1 MNKLALSSLLFTPYL
16 YSSSIYI
23 PIDSTI
29 ASEIEQMALI
39 SDMPTSKMPYSLEMV
54 KSYNEKIKN
63 SNHDLFNTIDK
74 YIAQL
79 EPNAAKERLYV
90 EGSINSQS
98 IDIPNS
104 HGINSSSNYFAQG
117 WYFWNFSNDL
127 KASTQIELREE
138 NNEPK
143 LVTNNTYLSYGFDW
157 SQIDLGYKDHYYG
170 QFRNGG
176 MQISNNARNS
186 VSLSISNPKPFEF
199 AKTNYEIFLT
209 KLAKV
214 DGIHSDGQVFEGNPY
229 LLGMHLD
236 FHPISD
242 FEISLDRTFQFGG
255 GPRSSSLSD
264 IWAAFVDP
272 VSKDNTNNECG
283 TDCETGN
290 QQAGIQLKYNFKNFN
305 IYAAYVGEDTVG
317 ENYSLGNVSQ
327 GFGIYIPKIT
337 NQTSMRYEFLDIGTA
352 WYIHHLYDR
361 GYTNYSNVMG
371 NWFGDTM
378 VEGDA
383 PGGTLHYLELINDFY
398 GNKFIS
404 KFRFFKPNSSY
415 TSQNYSTYKSAEF
428 EILKKIKTYDTKIK
442 VLIGED
448 TFANK
453 FSQLAIGFSF

>member
-1 MNKLALSSLLFTPYL
+1 MEKNTIFIIFMTTNMFA
-16 YSSSIYI
+16 SSIYI
-23 PIDSTI
+23 PIDSEI
-29 ASEIEQMALI
+29 SSEIEQMALM

-63 SNHDLFNTIDK
+63 SNHDLFNTIDR
-74 YIAQL
+74 YISQL
-79 EPNAAKERLYV
+79 EPNTAKERLYI
-90 EGSINSQS
+90 EGSINSEQV
-98 IDIPNS
+98 DIPNS

-117 WYFWNFSNDL
+117 WYFWNFSNNL
-127 KASTQIELREE
+127 KASTQIELHEE

-209 KLAKV
+209 KLAKI
-214 DGIHSDGQVFEGNPY
+214 DGIHFDGQTFDGNPY

-236 FHPISD
+236 FHPISN

-255 GPRSSSLSD
+255 GPRDSGIDTILKGIYNPES
-264 IWAAFVDP
+264 
-272 VSKDNTNNECG
+272 DNTTNTCDS
-283 TDCETGN
+283 DCEPGN
-290 QQAGIQLKYNFKNFN
+290 QQGSFNVSYNFKNLK
-305 IYAAYVGEDTVG
+305 IYGTYGGEDSAGGTSFSRNV
-317 ENYSLGNVSQ
+317 LGA
-327 GFGIYIPKIT
+327 GIFIPAISK
-337 NQTSMRYEFLDIGTA
+337 NLSGRYEFLKIQNA

-378 VEGDA
+378 AEGDA

-415 TSQNYSTYKSAEF
+415 ASQNYSTYKSAEF

-453 FSQLAIGFSF
+453 FSQIAVGFSF